1 MYTSMY
7 DRRTYVRTC
16 RSVSVHIRVSQ
27 TYIRMYIQ
35 VGQFTYMLVCV
46 LYPFF
51 ADVGQ
56 VSGTAAEKPVGP
68 EQTDQETD
76 TNEIRILIY
85 TFFCHLPSQ
94 V

>member
-1 MYTSMY
+1 
-7 DRRTYVRTC
+7 
-16 RSVSVHIRVSQ
+16 
-27 TYIRMYIQ
+27 MYIQ

-76 TNEIRILIY
+76 TNEIRILILLHIFLSFTITSLMY
-85 TFFCHLPSQ
+85 RGELVNLYRFEICTLALT
-94 V
+94 